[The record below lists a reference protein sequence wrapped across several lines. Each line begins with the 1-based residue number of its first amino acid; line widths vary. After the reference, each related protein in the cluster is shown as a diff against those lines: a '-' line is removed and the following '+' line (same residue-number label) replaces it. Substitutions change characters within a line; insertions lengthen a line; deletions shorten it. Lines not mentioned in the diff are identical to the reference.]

1 MIPII
6 RAEEIVTRRERGA
19 EKYVN
24 AVEKQF
30 DWIKKNIESSKDGRI
45 IMKTIDFTKEMG
57 PEFANRTPV
66 VIYRHIKS
74 ILFEKDIIV
83 EQGTH
88 NDGDKLLVMRFATK
102 LDRLRGFDIELDEGE
117 GKEEGRA
124 KTM

>member
-1 MIPII
+1 
-6 RAEEIVTRRERGA
+6 
-19 EKYVN
+19 
-24 AVEKQF
+24 
-30 DWIKKNIESSKDGRI
+30 
-45 IMKTIDFTKEMG
+45 MKTIDFTKEMG